1 MSDSSMTTSSKMK
14 DAILKRL
21 EAEGITPR
29 SRIYFLAHEYALW
42 GAWGATVLLGAV
54 SLAVLSFSSVY
65 MGYAL
70 YEATHVNLLTFLIDA
85 LPVLWFGAVLLM
97 VVAAYFNM
105 RHTKKG
111 YKYPVI
117 LVIGSSLGFSV
128 LGGVVLH
135 YLGAGFYFDRFLGEV
150 SNAYE
155 SRMEFEAHLWQAPK
169 QGRLVGH
176 AELPDETGAIKGL
189 LFTDIE
195 DESWQLIPEGLSK
208 REAEM
213 LRSGRKVKIIVATTS
228 ETRAEVFIACGVFPW
243 MMDEVPVIAKWR
255 EDRHKFLERVEERRE
270 RVREIMKEAQGDE
283 QVVKVSDEKMP
294 TSSTLALEEVPVD
307 SEHCGLLPLFRA
319 KNNE

>member
-1 MSDSSMTTSSKMK
+1 MSDIMTQSSKMK

-21 EAEGITPR
+21 ESEGITPR
-29 SRIYFLAHEYALW
+29 ARIYFLAHEYALW
-42 GAWGATVLLGAV
+42 GAWGATVLLGSI

-70 YEATHVNLLTFLIDA
+70 YEATHDNLLTFLIDS
-85 LPVLWFGAVLLM
+85 LPLLWLGAVVLM

-135 YLGAGFYFDRFLGEV
+135 YLGAGFYLDRFLGEV
-150 SNAYE
+150 TGAYE

-169 QGRLVGH
+169 LGRLVGH
-176 AELPDETGAIKGL
+176 AELPDEAGAIKGL

-195 DESWQLIPEGLSK
+195 DESWQLIPEGLSE

-213 LRSGRKVKIIVATTS
+213 LRSGRKVKIIVATSS
-228 ETRAEVFIACGVFPW
+228 ETGAEVRIACGVFPW
-243 MMDEVPVIAKWR
+243 MMDEPPVVAKWR

-270 RVREIMKEAQGDE
+270 KVAAIIDEAQGR
-283 QVVKVSDEKMP
+283 VIIIDEKMP
-294 TSSTLALEEVPVD
+294 TSSTLALEEVLVD

-319 KNNE
+319 REGR

>member
-1 MSDSSMTTSSKMK
+1 MSESMTQSSRMK

-29 SRIYFLAHEYALW
+29 SRLYFLAHEYALW

-70 YEATHVNLLTFLIDA
+70 YEATHDNLITFLIDS
-85 LPVLWFGAVLLM
+85 LPVLWFGTVLLM

-117 LVIGSSLGFSV
+117 LVIGSSLGFSI

-150 SNAYE
+150 SGAYE
-155 SRMEFEAHLWQAPK
+155 SRMEFEAHIWQAPK
-169 QGRLVGH
+169 HGRLVGH
-176 AELPDETGAIKGL
+176 AELPDEAGAIKGL

-195 DESWQLIPEGLSK
+195 DESWQLIPEGLSP

-213 LRSGRKVKIIVATTS
+213 LRSGRKVKIIIATSS
-228 ETRAEVFIACGVFPW
+228 ETGVEVFVACGVFPW

-270 RVREIMKEAQGDE
+270 RVRDIVKEAKNGGE
-283 QVVKVSDEKMP
+283 QMVIVSDEKMP
-294 TSSTLALEEVPVD
+294 TSSTLAIEEVPVD

-319 KNNE
+319 K